1 MVRANLYVLCLSTI
15 LASTVTAALSTPDQF
30 AYQAVVT
37 ESTQALQRV
46 ELPVEILLAA
56 TRADLGDVVVF
67 DASGKS
73 LPSWIRKAV
82 IAESQVR
89 YELPIYLFNTYQQ
102 NRSKTIT
109 TREQN
114 QDQGALSESTTTET
128 VPIDEALQDYIIG
141 LPETNLDLEIQ
152 SIELKW
158 AHEPADQL
166 LRLRVDVGNDLDNWR
181 TIQGNK
187 SLTNQNSENAE
198 WRTIGAIPAGEKY
211 LRLTPINSIRSFEIT
226 RAIGTYHQKA
236 GERKIWHQLGELQ
249 KTPGQPGYF
258 SFEMPSP
265 VPVLELKLIPGE
277 QQSLISGVLHASQQ
291 GFNQNRLIDSN
302 IQQHNFTG
310 SEIEPNKPI
319 KLPVQHYVNWW
330 FKPNQQPD
338 SAPWAEIAFPVYEL
352 IFLGNDNIPYT
363 LAWGNHESDAPANE
377 LINLLSTDQQ
387 KQPPSQLVQLGSRQ
401 IAGGESRLSPQAK
414 LPWLKWLLWL
424 LLAGALV
431 TTGKMAASLIRD
443 MKAA

>member
-1 MVRANLYVLCLSTI
+1 MVRAKLYVLCLSAI
-15 LASTVTAALSTPDQF
+15 LASKVTAAFSTPDQF
-30 AYQAVVT
+30 AYQALVT

-46 ELPVEILLAA
+46 ELPVEILLAT
-56 TRADLGDVVVF
+56 TRAHLGDVVVF
-67 DASGKS
+67 DASGKP
-73 LPSWIRKAV
+73 LPSWVRKAV
-82 IAESQVR
+82 IAESLVR

-114 QDQGALSESTTTET
+114 QDQDTLSESTTSET

-141 LPETNLDLEIQ
+141 LPETDVDLEIQ
-152 SIELKW
+152 SIELNW

-181 TIQGNK
+181 TIQDNK

-211 LRLTPINSIRSFEIT
+211 LRLTPINSIRSFELT
-226 RAIGTYHQKA
+226 QAIGTYHQKA

-258 SFEMPSP
+258 SFEMPSQ
-265 VPVLELKLIPGE
+265 VPALELRLIPGE
-277 QQSLISGVLHASQQ
+277 EQSLVSGVLHASHQ

-302 IQQHNFTG
+302 IQQHNITG

-338 SAPWAEIAFPVYEL
+338 SAPRAEIAFPVYEL

-363 LAWGNHESDAPANE
+363 LAWGNHESDVPAND
-377 LINLLSTDQQ
+377 LINLLSTEQQ
-387 KQPPSQLVQLGSRQ
+387 QPPSQLVQLGSRQ
-401 IAGGESRLSPQAK
+401 VAGGESRLSPQAK

-424 LLAGALV
+424 LLAGAV
-431 TTGKMAASLIRD
+431 FTTGKMAASLIRD

>member
-1 MVRANLYVLCLSTI
+1 MVRANLYVLCLSAI
-15 LASTVTAALSTPDQF
+15 LTSNVTAAISTPDQF
-30 AYQAVVT
+30 AYQALVT

-46 ELPVEILLAA
+46 ELPVEILLTA

-67 DASGKS
+67 DASGKP

-82 IAESQVR
+82 IAESPVR
-89 YELPIYLFNTYQQ
+89 YELPIYLFNSYRQ

-114 QDQGALSESTTTET
+114 QAQDTLSESTTTES

-141 LPETNLDLEIQ
+141 LPETGLDLEIQ
-152 SIELKW
+152 SIELNW

-166 LRLRVDVGNDLDNWR
+166 LRLRVDVGNDLDSWR
-181 TIQGNK
+181 TIQDNK
-187 SLTNQNSENAE
+187 SLTNQNSENVE

-211 LRLTPINSIRSFEIT
+211 LRLTPINSIRSFELT
-226 RAIGTYHQKA
+226 QAIGTYHQKA
-236 GERKIWHQLGELQ
+236 PERKFWHQLGELQ

-258 SFEMPSP
+258 SFEMPSQ
-265 VPVLELKLIPGE
+265 VPALELRLIPGE
-277 QQSLISGVLHASQQ
+277 EQSLISGVLHASHQ

-302 IQQHNFTG
+302 IQQHNITG

-330 FKPNQQPD
+330 FKPIQQPD
-338 SAPWAEIAFPVYEL
+338 SAPRAEIAFPVYEL

-363 LAWGNHESDAPANE
+363 LAWGNHEADVPAND
-377 LINLLSTDQQ
+377 LINLLSTEQQ
-387 KQPPSQLVQLGSRQ
+387 QHPSQLVQLGSRQ
-401 IAGGESRLSPQAK
+401 VAGGESRLSPQAK

-424 LLAGALV
+424 LLAGAV
-431 TTGKMAASLIRD
+431 ITTGKMAASLIRD

>member
-1 MVRANLYVLCLSTI
+1 MRVKKYALCLSAI
-15 LASTVTAALSTPDQF
+15 LANNATAAFSTPDQF
-30 AYQAVVT
+30 AYQALVT

-46 ELPVEILLAA
+46 ELPVEILLAT

-67 DASGKS
+67 DASGKP

-82 IAESQVR
+82 IAESLVR
-89 YELPIYLFNTYQQ
+89 YELPVYLFNTYRQ

-114 QDQGALSESTTTET
+114 QDQDTLSESTASET

-141 LPETNLDLEIQ
+141 LPETDVDLRIQ
-152 SIELKW
+152 SIELNW

-166 LRLRVDVGNDLDNWR
+166 LRLRVDVGSNLDNWR

-211 LRLTPINSIRSFEIT
+211 LRLTPINSIRSFEIIQ
-226 RAIGTYHQKA
+226 AVGTYHQRA

-265 VPVLELKLIPGE
+265 VTALELKLIPGE
-277 QQSLISGVLHASQQ
+277 EQSLIRGVLHASHQ

-302 IQQHNFTG
+302 IQQHNITG
-310 SEIEPNKPI
+310 SEIEPSKPI

-338 SAPWAEIAFPVYEL
+338 SAPRAEIAFPVYEL

-363 LAWGNHESDAPANE
+363 LAWGNHESDVPAND
-377 LINLLSTDQQ
+377 LINILSTEQQ
-387 KQPPSQLVQLGSRQ
+387 QQPPSQLVQLGSRQ
-401 IAGGESRLSPQAK
+401 VAGGESRLSQQAK

-424 LLAGALV
+424 LLVGAV
-431 TTGKMAASLIRD
+431 ITTGKMATSLIRD